1 VPQKGYVDPS
11 EISWVYAHDLSKKE
25 TPKFIKGGAG
35 ADDCH

>member
-11 EISWVYAHDLSKKE
+11 EINWVYAHELYKKE